1 MTIDQLIKKR
11 KSIRAFSEESIS
23 DETLVKLFEAARWAP
38 SSMNEQ
44 PWRFILAKKN
54 DTADFEKMK
63 DCLVEG
69 NRIWAKD
76 AAALVLTIARQNLT
90 ASDKLNIYSWH
101 DVGSAIA
108 MLSVQATELNL
119 YLHQMGG
126 FNSALAKK
134 EFAIPEGF
142 EAVSMLAIGYEGS
155 PEMLPELL
163 RERETTE
170 RKRKPLSEIVFSSN
184 FGNENTLF
192 KN

>member
-11 KSIRAFSEESIS
+11 KSIRAFSEKTIG

-44 PWRFILAKKN
+44 PWRFILAKKS
-54 DTADFEKMK
+54 DSADFEKMK
-63 DCLVEG
+63 NCLVEG
-69 NRIWAKD
+69 NRVWAKD

-90 ASDKLNIYSWH
+90 ASEKPNIYSWH

-108 MLSVQATELNL
+108 MLSVQATELDL

-142 EAVSMLAIGYEGS
+142 EAVSILALGYEGS

-163 RERETTE
+163 REREMSE
-170 RKRKPLSEIVFSSN
+170 RKRKPLSEIVFSTN
-184 FGNENTLF
+184 FGSENVLL
-192 KN
+192 KK

>member
-44 PWRFILAKKN
+44 PWRFILAKKS

>member
-108 MLSVQATELNL
+108 MLSVQATELTL

>member
-1 MTIDQLIKKR
+1 MKIITCEGGFFPAMNNTRTHIAF
-11 KSIRAFSEESIS
+11 IR
-23 DETLVKLFEAARWAP
+23 
-38 SSMNEQ
+38 
-44 PWRFILAKKN
+44 RFILAKKS